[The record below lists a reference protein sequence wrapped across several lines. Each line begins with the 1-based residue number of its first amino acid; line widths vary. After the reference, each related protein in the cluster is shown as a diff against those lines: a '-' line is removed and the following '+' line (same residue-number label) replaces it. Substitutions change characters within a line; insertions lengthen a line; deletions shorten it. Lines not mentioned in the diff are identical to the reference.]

1 MYLLSSSFKI
11 YNVGATFTVPG
22 CLAARKRTTLTYHDQ
37 NSEEYQV
44 YVGTDETMTDVRERL
59 AALPYESIILV
70 VPHQTQ
76 LRHAIAWRVLA
87 RWSEE
92 QGREIAIASSDKQI
106 RALAH
111 TVHFR
116 LIPAT
121 LSSEQRPR
129 TVRTVDGEGQRKKR
143 GRAS

>member
-1 MYLLSSSFKI
+1 M
-11 YNVGATFTVPG
+11 
-22 CLAARKRTTLTYHDQ
+22 CLPARKRTTLTHHDQ
-37 NSEEYQV
+37 KPEEYKV

-87 RWSEE
+87 RWSQE

-106 RALAH
+106 RALAR
-111 TVHFR
+111 TVHFT

-129 TVRTVDGEGQRKKR
+129 TVEPVEGEGQRKKR

>member
-1 MYLLSSSFKI
+1 M
-11 YNVGATFTVPG
+11 
-22 CLAARKRTTLTYHDQ
+22 TYHDQ
-37 NSEEYQV
+37 KPEEYRV
-44 YVGTDETMTDVRERL
+44 YIGTDETMTDVRERL
-59 AALPYESIILV
+59 ATLPYESIILV

-87 RWSEE
+87 RWSQE
-92 QGREIAIASSDKQI
+92 QGREIAVASSDKQI
-106 RALAH
+106 RALARN
-111 TVHFR
+111 VHFT

-129 TVRTVDGEGQRKKR
+129 TVEPAEREVQRKKR

>member
-1 MYLLSSSFKI
+1 M
-11 YNVGATFTVPG
+11 
-22 CLAARKRTTLTYHDQ
+22 TYHDQ
-37 NSEEYQV
+37 KPEEYKL

-59 AALPYESIILV
+59 AALPYENIILV

-87 RWSEE
+87 RWSKE
-92 QGREIAIASSDKQI
+92 QGREIAVASSDKQI

-111 TVHFR
+111 NVQFP
-116 LIPAT
+116 LIPVT
-121 LSSEQRPR
+121 LSFEQRPR
-129 TVRTVDGEGQRKKR
+129 TVEPVEGDRQPKKR

>member
-1 MYLLSSSFKI
+1 M
-11 YNVGATFTVPG
+11 TH
-22 CLAARKRTTLTYHDQ
+22 HDQ
-37 NSEEYQV
+37 KPEEYKV

-59 AALPYESIILV
+59 AVLPYESIILV

-87 RWSEE
+87 RWSQE

-106 RALAH
+106 RALARA
-111 TVHFR
+111 VHFT
-116 LIPAT
+116 LIPAS

-129 TVRTVDGEGQRKKR
+129 TVEPVEGEGQRKKR

>member
-1 MYLLSSSFKI
+1 
-11 YNVGATFTVPG
+11 
-22 CLAARKRTTLTYHDQ
+22 LTHHDQ
-37 NSEEYQV
+37 KAEEYRV

-59 AALPYESIILV
+59 AALPYENIILV
-70 VPHQTQ
+70 VPYQTQ

-106 RALAH
+106 RALAR
-111 TVHFR
+111 TVHFT

-129 TVRTVDGEGQRKKR
+129 TVAPVEGDGQRKKR